1 MADVMS
7 LTTMPREITENK
19 LNVLHI
25 DAKPTCCCPPKAREV
40 TCLKRAIV
48 TRQEISIHQSCRRN
62 CLLLLLPLLS
72 AD

>member
-7 LTTMPREITENK
+7 LTTMPREITENM

-25 DAKPTCCCPPKAREV
+25 DAKHTCCPPKAREV